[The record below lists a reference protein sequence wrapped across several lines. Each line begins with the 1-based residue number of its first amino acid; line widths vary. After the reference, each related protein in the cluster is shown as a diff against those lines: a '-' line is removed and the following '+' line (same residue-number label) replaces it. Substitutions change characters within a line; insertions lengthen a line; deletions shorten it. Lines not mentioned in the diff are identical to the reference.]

1 MRGTPGLA
9 LQDVERARIAFH
21 EPPERLGKTVVGQ
34 LRNQIVRMV
43 EEEGAEVEGVLLLPA
58 VPNHSPIQEMR
69 QEKRDEKRKGGVFGR
84 ATAAQGRLSSASIRC
99 R

>member
-1 MRGTPGLA
+1 MEPGDEKNPSLA
-9 LQDVERARIAFH
+9 ERVYMISA
-21 EPPERLGKTVVGQ
+21 K
-34 LRNQIVRMV
+34 RNKK
-43 EEEGAEVEGVLLLPA
+43 ELTAPA

-69 QEKRDEKRKGGVFGR
+69 QEKREEKRKGGVFGR

>member
-1 MRGTPGLA
+1 M
-9 LQDVERARIAFH
+9 
-21 EPPERLGKTVVGQ
+21 
-34 LRNQIVRMV
+34 
-43 EEEGAEVEGVLLLPA
+43 
-58 VPNHSPIQEMR
+58 QEMR